1 MSVGNTAQM
10 WALTILFAPYVIA
23 IKRLSALFT
32 VLASGRLLKEDVG
45 GRLPGAALML
55 AGAVIIALARR

>member
-1 MSVGNTAQM
+1 M

-32 VLASGRLLKEDVG
+32 VLVSGRLLQEETG
-45 GRLPGAALML
+45 GRLLGAAVML
-55 AGAVIIALARR
+55 IGAVLIALARG